1 MIVFCV
7 ISNKKQNRCTVH
19 VMKEP
24 VTFYPP
30 LRLIYYTTTAQE
42 TCYNINPMQKIKEI
56 YKKTV
61 SYIKNLNFT
70 QVNKKYIGLVGLIL
84 VLAIVG
90 YQIFNI
96 QSQTDK
102 SELVST
108 LDEAIEQIKAAKE
121 NKDQYTQ
128 KKIYEADYNA
138 REAEIEIKAEEIAQK
153 LHSMKLEENI
163 KVDKAT
169 MESIGDSLQILL
181 YVMHNSTDLKN
192 LNDEILA
199 LSIIIEEVKT
209 QI

>member
-1 MIVFCV
+1 
-7 ISNKKQNRCTVH
+7 
-19 VMKEP
+19 MKEP

-138 REAEIEIKAEEIAQK
+138 REAEIAIKAEEIAHK

-169 MESIGDSLQILL
+169 MERIGDSLQILL